1 MAPVTLSKIA
11 TVTVGAGGASSI
23 NFTNIPQIYTD
34 LKIVCSVRWSGSGT
48 DTLGVQFN
56 SSTSGYSSR
65 WITGSGAAASSG
77 SDSSSVIALGYQALG
92 GSTTTANVFG
102 NTEIY
107 IPNYTSS
114 NHKSAMSDTVS
125 ENNGSTAWQALNAGL
140 WSNSAA
146 ITSITLSPYSAT
158 GNFTQYSTATLYG
171 VKSLERSAYASGGEV
186 SEIGGYYIHTFKG
199 NGTFTPTVP
208 LTVEYLVVAGGG
220 GGGGPGVSGGGGG
233 GAGGVR
239 CTTGQTGGGG
249 TLESPLS
256 LSSGVNYTV
265 TVGSGGA
272 ANNPGSNSSFG
283 SIEAI
288 GGGRGK
294 DSSTGANSTGGSG
307 GGANGTIGGGGA
319 SNTTGASGT
328 TNQGYAGGNGFPGP
342 GDNARNSGGGGGAGG
357 PGGNADASNGG
368 IGGAGITSSISGAST
383 VYGGGGGGG
392 VGYGTR
398 GTGTNGGGNGG
409 NGSTAGVAGIANT
422 GSGGGGGGR
431 NESTGTTQVAGAG
444 GSGIVIIRYPR

>member
-11 TVTVGAGGASSI
+11 TITVGAAGAASI

-34 LKIVCSVRWSGSGT
+34 LKIVMSARTTYNAPTGQYIS
-48 DTLGVQFN
+48 FN
-56 SSTSGYSSR
+56 GSTSNFSNKYLFSD
-65 WITGSGAAASSG
+65 GSGASTGSIARYAGTVMGNATAS
-77 SDSSSVIALGYQALG
+77 
-92 GSTTTANVFG
+92 VFN

-107 IPNYTSS
+107 ITGYTSS
-114 NHKSAMSDTVS
+114 NYKPFSVDNVA
-125 ENNGSTAWQALNAGL
+125 ENNATYGAINIISGL
-140 WSNSAA
+140 WSDSAA
-146 ITSITLSPYSAT
+146 ITSISIAPDNGSYP
-158 GNFTQYSTATLYG
+158 QYSTATLYG
-171 VKSLERSAYASGGEV
+171 IKSLERSAYASGGEV